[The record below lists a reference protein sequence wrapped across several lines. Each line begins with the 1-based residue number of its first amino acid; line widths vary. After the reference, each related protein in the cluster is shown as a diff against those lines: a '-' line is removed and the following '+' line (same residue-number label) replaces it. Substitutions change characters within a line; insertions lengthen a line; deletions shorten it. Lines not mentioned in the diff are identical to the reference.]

1 MALNRLT
8 DKSTEELLELILVHM
23 QNMDRRDH
31 WRTIGGF
38 FRGLL
43 SIVPVLIFFA
53 STWYIYAYRDT
64 LMENMSKQVMETMT
78 KVMPA
83 PSSVMD
89 GDVMKRLQQL
99 MESEPRQQE

>member
-1 MALNRLT
+1 MAMNRLT

-64 LMENMSKQVMETMT
+64 LMENMTKQVMESLT
-78 KVMPA
+78 KAMPA
-83 PSSVMD
+83 PSGVMD
-89 GDVMKRLQQL
+89 SDMVKKLQQF
-99 MESEPRQQE
+99 MESQKK

>member
-64 LMENMSKQVMETMT
+64 LMENMTKQVMESMT
-78 KVMPA
+78 KAMPT
-83 PSSVMD
+83 PSGVIDSDMV
-89 GDVMKRLQQL
+89 KKLQQF
-99 MESEPRQQE
+99 MDTQKK